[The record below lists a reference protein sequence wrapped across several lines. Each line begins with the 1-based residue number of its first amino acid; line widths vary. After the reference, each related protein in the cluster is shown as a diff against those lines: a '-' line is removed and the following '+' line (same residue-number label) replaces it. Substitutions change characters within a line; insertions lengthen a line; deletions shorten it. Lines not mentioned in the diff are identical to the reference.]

1 MAMRRG
7 DRNAS
12 EEAEPLVRGE
22 LADLDAQLGQRL
34 ALAHELTSRLV
45 QSQDEIDVLRADF
58 YNWDEYNEQ
67 LLRFRFST
75 NKIANEYKRVT
86 FGIGNAPSSAI
97 ELTWLREDIG
107 TQTRKLESI
116 RQKLELFSP
125 RSTQLQTCAHLV
137 GARRSRRSSRRGSWS
152 GAGPV
157 TARSGRSRTS
167 APRHLAAHR
176 NSRYVLLAA
185 RPMTDT
191 GGRAQTGLGAS
202 RWPRSQAA
210 GQPAVMAATA
220 DRLPG
225 PMPHVWREGKAGYA
239 ASGPTAGPAACH
251 GRSGVTSRSPFIPRR
266 DDRRSGG
273 LHPLKDLR

>member
-22 LADLDAQLGQRL
+22 MADLDAQIGQRL
-34 ALAHELTSRLV
+34 ALARELTSRLV
-45 QSQDEIDVLRADF
+45 QSQNEIDVLRADF

-67 LLRFRFST
+67 LLRSRFST

-107 TQTRKLESI
+107 TQARKLESI

-137 GARRSRRSSRRGSWS
+137 G
-152 GAGPV
+152 
-157 TARSGRSRTS
+157 
-167 APRHLAAHR
+167 
-176 NSRYVLLAA
+176 
-185 RPMTDT
+185 
-191 GGRAQTGLGAS
+191 
-202 RWPRSQAA
+202 
-210 GQPAVMAATA
+210 
-220 DRLPG
+220 
-225 PMPHVWREGKAGYA
+225 
-239 ASGPTAGPAACH
+239 
-251 GRSGVTSRSPFIPRR
+251 I
-266 DDRRSGG
+266 
-273 LHPLKDLR
+273 

>member
-22 LADLDAQLGQRL
+22 MADLDAQIGQRL
-34 ALAHELTSRLV
+34 ALARELTSRLV
-45 QSQDEIDVLRADF
+45 QSQDEIDMLRADF

-107 TQTRKLESI
+107 TQTRKLESL

-125 RSTQLQTCAHLV
+125 RSAQLQTCA
-137 GARRSRRSSRRGSWS
+137 
-152 GAGPV
+152 
-157 TARSGRSRTS
+157 
-167 APRHLAAHR
+167 
-176 NSRYVLLAA
+176 
-185 RPMTDT
+185 
-191 GGRAQTGLGAS
+191 
-202 RWPRSQAA
+202 
-210 GQPAVMAATA
+210 
-220 DRLPG
+220 
-225 PMPHVWREGKAGYA
+225 
-239 ASGPTAGPAACH
+239 
-251 GRSGVTSRSPFIPRR
+251 
-266 DDRRSGG
+266 
-273 LHPLKDLR
+273 DLMGI